1 MDAAKKIK
9 KSLEELKAIELEK
22 KVQEERNK
30 KLLYEFKDLDDFN
43 LEKVI
48 NFIHQLK
55 EDIKREEKEKTKK
68 IWSSKINFNTLQK
81 RKRYYSIPL
90 SFIFW

>member
-48 NFIHQLK
+48 NFVHQLK

-68 IWSSKINFNTLQK
+68 I
-81 RKRYYSIPL
+81 
-90 SFIFW
+90 

>member
-1 MDAAKKIK
+1 MEATKKIK
-9 KSLEELKAIELEK
+9 KKLKELEK

-48 NFIHQLK
+48 NFIRQLK
-55 EDIKREEKEKTKK
+55 KDIEKEEKEKTEK
-68 IWSSKINFNTLQK
+68 I
-81 RKRYYSIPL
+81 
-90 SFIFW
+90 

>member
-9 KSLEELKAIELEK
+9 KSLEKLKAIELEKIEKSKKKLKKLEK

-48 NFIHQLK
+48 NFVHQLK
-55 EDIKREEKEKTKK
+55 EDIKKEEKEKVEK
-68 IWSSKINFNTLQK
+68 N
-81 RKRYYSIPL
+81 
-90 SFIFW
+90 

>member
-9 KSLEELKAIELEK
+9 KSLEELKAIELEKIEKSKKKLKKLEK

-48 NFIHQLK
+48 NFVHQLK
-55 EDIKREEKEKTKK
+55 EDIKIEEKEKVEK
-68 IWSSKINFNTLQK
+68 N
-81 RKRYYSIPL
+81 
-90 SFIFW
+90 